1 MPFILG
7 IPIVLQVLMAA
18 GDRAWT
24 DARRP
29 NTRAG
34 RARAGAASSWRIGP
48 RRRALYPVYRARVAR
63 GAVLGVG
70 YQGTL

>member
-1 MPFILG
+1 
-7 IPIVLQVLMAA
+7 MAA

-24 DARRP
+24 DAREAP
-29 NTRAG
+29 AHARA
-34 RARAGAASSWRIGP
+34 AAAGAASSWRIRMTGGA
-48 RRRALYPVYRARVAR
+48 RVYRARVAR